1 MELTM
6 SRDFR
11 TLSGLLLTLVVLAAF
26 LPGILSIGRRKSGRK
41 KYKHSYSARMNQLIS
56 LALLIIIIAVL
67 GNSQYA
73 RE

>member
-26 LPGILSIGRRKSGRK
+26 LPGILAIDRRKSGRK

-67 GNSQYA
+67 GNSQYT